1 MILLREDPPL
11 INASHECFQ
20 SGEPS
25 QGFPLTG
32 ELPASGN
39 LEAVEPG
46 EFRDPVALLR
56 DAPALNEEIL
66 LRAANGCTRDSEVRR
81 EFVRKAGEE
90 ARGAVA
96 DEPGRGPRARV
107 CRSRLGKANGAR
119 WRRPPARPC

>member
-1 MILLREDPPL
+1 MAAKARDTDLALQIE
-11 INASHECFQ
+11 
-20 SGEPS
+20 

-66 LRAANGCTRDSEVRR
+66 LRAANGCTRDPEVRR

-96 DEPGRGPRARV
+96 AEPGRGPRARV
-107 CRSRLGKANGAR
+107 NRLRPGKANGAR
-119 WRRPPARPC
+119 WRRLPEKPC

>member
-1 MILLREDPPL
+1 VAARARDTDLALQIEK
-11 INASHECFQ
+11 
-20 SGEPS
+20 
-25 QGFPLTG
+25 GFPLTG
-32 ELPASGN
+32 VLPASGN

-46 EFRDPVALLR
+46 DFRDPESLLR

-66 LRAANGCTRDSEVRR
+66 LRAANGRTRDSEVRR

-96 DEPGRGPRARV
+96 DVPGRGPRARV
-107 CRSRLGKANGAR
+107 CRLRPGKANGAR